1 MKKTFYLLT
10 LLALFTGLAAP
21 MQAQNFQFT
30 KTTRLSGDQP
40 LRRQCATMEVYD
52 AQVAADPTLPKRMAA
67 IEAQTR
73 QFEANAAARRSGT
86 SSAAATS
93 VTIPVVVHVVYNTAA
108 QNVSAAQIQAQIDV
122 LNQDFSKTNA
132 DASLI
137 PAAFAGLAANTN
149 VQFVLAKRDPTGKAT
164 DGIERTQTKV
174 TSWSSNDAVKNA
186 KRGGAN
192 AWPASQYL
200 NLWVCNLGQGL
211 LGYAQFPG
219 GQASTDGVVV
229 LYSSLPGGSAKPYDK
244 GRTATHEVGHWLNLR
259 HIWGDASC
267 GNDLVADTPTQQT
280 SNYGCPSFPH
290 VTCSNGSNGDMFMNY
305 MDYTDDACMY
315 MFTQGQSSRINA
327 LFASGGA
334 RASLLTST
342 GGTSPVAAVAKA
354 AEVELYPNPTSNR
367 LQLKTGTEQATS
379 QWAAKVYDLQGLE
392 MKQVRAEN
400 ATTLDVAALPAGL
413 YHVILTDGQ
422 TTVHRRFRKE

>member
-1 MKKTFYLLT
+1 MKKTFYSLT
-10 LLALFTGLAAP
+10 LALLGTGLAASA
-21 MQAQNFQFT
+21 QAQNLQFS
-30 KTTRLSGDQP
+30 KADRFNLQQP
-40 LRRQCATMEVYD
+40 LRRQCATMEVYE
-52 AQVAADPTLPKRMAA
+52 AQVAADPQLPQRMAA

-73 QFEANAAARRSGT
+73 KFESSAAARRVSGT
-86 SSAAATS
+86 AAVTGT

-108 QNVSAAQIQAQIDV
+108 QNVSAAQVQAQINV
-122 LNQDFSKTNA
+122 LNKDFSKTNT

-149 VQFVLAKRDPTGKAT
+149 VQFVLAKRDPNGNAT
-164 DGIERTQTKV
+164 TGIERTQTKV
-174 TSWSSNDAVKNA
+174 SSWSSNDAVKNA

-267 GNDLVADTPTQQT
+267 GNDLVSDTPTQQT

-315 MFTQGQSSRINA
+315 MFTQGQSARINA

-334 RASLLTST
+334 RASLLTSA
-342 GGTSPVAAVAKA
+342 GGTAPTALVAKTA
-354 AEVELYPNPTSNR
+354 DVELYPNPTSNR
-367 LQLKTGTEQATS
+367 LTLKQGAEQAST

-413 YHVILTDGQ
+413 YHVILSDGQ
-422 TTVHRRFRKE
+422 TTIHRRFRKE